1 MSATTSTL
9 TEQWTGSRWKYQ
21 RVQPDTPGDGSGA
34 EDAIDALGGIS
45 CSSSSHCT
53 AVGLAFEDSGCNR
66 CGTLAERF
74 NGHRWTL
81 QRPSQADGL
90 QSVSCPATKLCVAV
104 GDAAAQ
110 VWNGRAW
117 KLRRIPAAR
126 GGGLTGV
133 SCPTRKLCVA
143 VGTARHGRVLVERW
157 NGSRWSPQS
166 ASDPSDA
173 THIAVTGVSCPT
185 AGACVLVGS
194 DRTGGHTVSLIETY
208 G

>member
-1 MSATTSTL
+1 MSSTTSTL

-21 RVQPDTPGDGSGA
+21 RVQPATPGDGSGA
-34 EDAIDALGGIS
+34 EDAVDALVGIS
-45 CSSSSHCT
+45 CSSSRPLHRRR
-53 AVGLAFEDSGCNR
+53 VGIEDSGCNR

-90 QSVSCPATKLCVAV
+90 QSVSCPAVKLCVAV

-157 NGSRWSPQS
+157 NGSRWSEQTAP
-166 ASDPSDA
+166 DPVGA
-173 THIAVTGVSCPT
+173 RQIAVSGVSCPSSRSSCSSGPT
-185 AGACVLVGS
+185 RPRPVQ
-194 DRTGGHTVSLIETY
+194 RPR
-208 G
+208 